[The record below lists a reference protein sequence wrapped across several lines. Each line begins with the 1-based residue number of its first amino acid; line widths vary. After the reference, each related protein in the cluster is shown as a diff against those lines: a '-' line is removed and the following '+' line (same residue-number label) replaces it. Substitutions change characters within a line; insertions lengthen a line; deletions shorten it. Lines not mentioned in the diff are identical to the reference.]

1 MQKNRGKY
9 TIFVFLQTTMTI
21 EELQKRFCPKE
32 TAKMQAFLQE
42 PKSQQIVQLNG
53 LVGSS
58 YPLFVSN
65 LAENMTGVHLFALN
79 SRERAAYFYN
89 DLEKLLNDRNVPLP
103 NKRVH
108 YLPSSFKRAHNTDE
122 IDNSNVKLRSEIVN
136 KIANHPD
143 GDYIIVT
150 YPEAL
155 AEKVVTPKFL
165 NDNSF
170 VICQGNE
177 IPTDIFLQFL
187 YEFEYLQ
194 EDFVFE
200 PGQFAWRGNIFD
212 IFSFSEE
219 YPYRIELDGDTIESI
234 RFFNPETQLS
244 IREEPEIRIM
254 PKIVSLDKEEQR
266 IPLLDFLPPETV
278 LWLDNPKD
286 IGSQVGQLYKTVK
299 EEFEDDNLE
308 HKNSVDELFIGK
320 RDFDSACTGHLQFHI
335 NSKNDSAGQ
344 TIDFALKPQ
353 NNFGRS
359 FDYLFLEWIDNME
372 HGIRSVFMAENQS
385 QLDRLYKIMLDLL
398 DKYNKHNATNY
409 KIEPL
414 YYPIRYILHEGFRD
428 ENHKLAVYTDHQF
441 LEKHERVVI
450 RDRYKKSEAFTLREI
465 YDLQPGD
472 YVVHIDYG
480 IGIYQGL
487 EKTEMNGKEQEVIKL
502 TYKDG
507 DILYVSVHSLHKIS
521 KYVGKDGTAPT
532 LHRIGSGT
540 WDKIKERTK
549 KRIKEL
555 AIDLIQLYAQ
565 RKARKG
571 FAFSAD
577 NYLQTELEAS
587 FIYEDTPDQTK
598 TLTEV
603 KSDME
608 SEHPMDRLICG
619 DVGFGK
625 TEIAIRAAFKAV
637 CDSKQ
642 VAVLVPTTVLALQ
655 HYTTFTD
662 RLCDMPCKV
671 EYINRFK
678 TNKQIKDTLKRLK
691 DGQVDILI
699 GTHRLLSKDVV
710 FKDLGLLIIDEEQ
723 KFGVAAKEKLREL
736 RVSVDTLTMSATPIP
751 RTLQFSLMGARDIS
765 VITTPPPNRQP
776 IQTEVHVFDEEL
788 LRDAIQFEL
797 NRHGQVFVVHNKI
810 QNIKELAGLIQRL
823 VPSAKVA
830 IGHGQMEGEQL
841 EKIMTDFIN
850 QQYDVLVSTTIV
862 ESGLDIVNANTMII
876 NDAQNFALNV
886 LHQLRGRVG
895 RNNQK
900 AFCYLFTKP
909 YDTLNDQARKR
920 LQAIEDFSDIGS
932 GIQIALR
939 DLDIRGAGNIL
950 GADQSGFINEIGYEM
965 YQKIL
970 SEAIHEMQDFGD
982 QEIETADNS
991 KLLVRECLIETDI
1004 EALFPSDYVSNVSER
1019 MSLYKE
1025 LESIQDLDKLETFRK
1040 KLLDIFGPLPQAT
1053 EELLQTIPLRLIA
1066 GRLHFEKII
1075 LKKNTLTGYFIGNS
1089 SSRYYQSEE
1098 FGKVLGFLQA
1108 NHPLIQLK
1116 EVKGKLLFIIHKIPT
1131 MKSAMHW
1138 MEKMERYVN
1147 G

>member
-1 MQKNRGKY
+1 
-9 TIFVFLQTTMTI
+9 MTI
-21 EELQKRFCPKE
+21 EELQSQFCPAE
-32 TAKMQAFLQE
+32 TAKIRQMLQSASPEQAI
-42 PKSQQIVQLNG
+42 SLNG
-53 LVGSS
+53 LTGSS
-58 YPLFVSN
+58 YSLLASKLARDAAATQLFV
-65 LAENMTGVHLFALN
+65 LN

-89 DLEKLLNDRNVPLP
+89 DLEKLLNDRNEPLP

-108 YLPSSFKRAHNTDE
+108 YLPSSFKRAHTADE

-136 KIANHPD
+136 KIANHPE
-143 GDYIIVT
+143 GNFLIVT

-155 AEKVVTPKFL
+155 AEKVVTQKFL
-165 NDNSF
+165 NNNSF
-170 VICQGNE
+170 TIKQGSE

-200 PGQFAWRGNIFD
+200 PGQFAWRGSIFD

-244 IREEPEIRIM
+244 IREEQEIRIM
-254 PKIVSLDKEEQR
+254 PKIVTVNKEEER
-266 IPLLDFLPPETV
+266 VPLLEFLPSNTI
-278 LWLDNPKD
+278 LWLENPSD
-286 IGSQVGQLYKTVK
+286 IGTQIGQVHKSVT
-299 EEFEDDNLE
+299 EEFEANTDSAKL
-308 HKNSVDELFIGK
+308 SVDDLFIRK
-320 RDFDSACTGHLQFHI
+320 RDFDSAANGHVRLLV
-335 NSKNDSAGQ
+335 NSKSEHEGPAVN
-344 TIDFALKPQ
+344 FNMKPQ

-372 HGIRSVFMAENQS
+372 KGIKSIFLAENQS

-414 YYPIRYILHEGFRD
+414 YHPIRYILHEGFRD
-428 ENHKLAVYTDHQF
+428 EERKLAVYTDHQF

-472 YVVHIDYG
+472 YVVHIDFG

-502 TYKDG
+502 TYKGG

-521 KYVGKDGTAPT
+521 KYVGKEGTAPT

-540 WDKIKERTK
+540 WDKLKERTK

-555 AIDLIQLYAQ
+555 AIDLIKLYAQ

-571 FAFSAD
+571 FAYSAD
-577 NYLQTELEAS
+577 NYMQTELEAS

-598 TLTEV
+598 TLAEV
-603 KSDME
+603 KADME

-655 HYTTFTD
+655 HYTTFSD
-662 RLCDMPCKV
+662 RLCNMPCKV

-678 TNKQIKDTLKRLK
+678 TNKQIKDTLQRLK
-691 DGQVDILI
+691 EGQVDILI

-788 LRDAIQFEL
+788 LREAIQHEL
-797 NRHGQVFVVHNKI
+797 DRHGQVFVVHNKI

-823 VPSAKVA
+823 VPSARVA

-850 QQYDVLVSTTIV
+850 HQYDVLVSTTIV

-900 AFCYLFTKP
+900 AYCYLFTKP
-909 YDTLNDQARKR
+909 YEFINEQARKR

-950 GADQSGFINEIGYEM
+950 GADQSGFINDIGYEM

-970 SEAIHEMQDFGD
+970 SEAILEMKEEGEGD
-982 QEIETADNS
+982 GGVPLEMADNS
-991 KLLVRECLIETDI
+991 GILVRECIIETDI

-1025 LESIQDLDKLETFRK
+1025 LESIKEPEKLEVFRK
-1040 KLLDIFGPLPQAT
+1040 KLEDIFGPLPQPT
-1053 EELLQTIPLRLIA
+1053 QELLQTIPLKLIA

-1075 LKKNTLTGYFIGNS
+1075 LKNNTLTGYFIGNS
-1089 SSRYYQSEE
+1089 ASKYYQSEE

-1131 MKSAMHW
+1131 IKAAMHW
-1138 MEKMERYVN
+1138 LEKMEGYVN

>member
-1 MQKNRGKY
+1 MDIQ
-9 TIFVFLQTTMTI
+9 
-21 EELQKRFCPKE
+21 ELQARFCPKE
-32 TAKMQAFLQE
+32 IA
-42 PKSQQIVQLNG
+42 QIAARLRANDTSGVFRFNG
-53 LVGSS
+53 LIGSS
-58 YPLFVSN
+58 YPLLAAQLVDISSSNQLFVLSN
-65 LAENMTGVHLFALN
+65 
-79 SRERAAYFYN
+79 RERAAFFYN
-89 DLEKLLNDRNVPLP
+89 DLEKLLNDHNVPLP

-108 YLPSSFKRAHNTDE
+108 YLPSSYKRAHTSAE
-122 IDNSNVKLRSEIVN
+122 IDKSNVKLRSEILN
-136 KIANHPD
+136 KISNHPD
-143 GDYIIVT
+143 GDYLIVT

-155 AEKVVTPKFL
+155 AEKVVTQQYIS
-165 NDNSF
+165 NNSF
-170 VICQGNE
+170 TITQGSE

-200 PGQFAWRGNIFD
+200 PGQFAWRGSIFD

-219 YPYRIELDGDTIESI
+219 YPYRIELDGDRVESI

-244 IREEPEIRIM
+244 LREEREIHIM
-254 PKIVSLDKEEQR
+254 PKIVSHQIKETR
-266 IPLLDFLPPETV
+266 ISLFDFLPGSTTF
-278 LWLDNPKD
+278 WLDSPKD
-286 IGSQVGQLYKTVK
+286 IGSQISILYKSV
-299 EEFEDDNLE
+299 EEEYANATDGEERL
-308 HKNSVDELFIGK
+308 STSELFIRR
-320 RDFDSACTGHLQFHI
+320 RDFDSAVLEHSCCII
-335 NSKNDSAGQ
+335 NSTDDRKCDLSL
-344 TIDFALKPQ
+344 DFGMQPQ

-359 FDYLFLEWIDNME
+359 FDYLLLEWIDNLE
-372 HGIRSVFMAENQS
+372 KGIRTIFMAENQS
-385 QLDRLYKIMLDLL
+385 QLDRLFKIMVDLL
-398 DKYNKHNATNY
+398 EKYNRHNATNY
-409 KIEPL
+409 TIESL
-414 YYPIRYILHEGFRD
+414 YEPIRYILHEGFRD
-428 ENHKLAVYTDHQF
+428 DEHKMAVYTDHQF
-441 LEKHERVVI
+441 LEKNERIVI
-450 RDRYKKSEAFTLREI
+450 RDRYKKSEAFTLKEI

-507 DILYVSVHSLHKIS
+507 DILYVSVHSLHKIA

-540 WDKIKERTK
+540 WDKLKEKTK
-549 KRIKEL
+549 KRVKEL
-555 AIDLIQLYAQ
+555 AIDLIKLYSE

-577 NYLQTELEAS
+577 NYMQTELEAS
-587 FIYEDTPDQTK
+587 FIYEDTPDQVK
-598 TLTEV
+598 TLADV
-603 KSDME
+603 KRDME
-608 SEHPMDRLICG
+608 SDHPMDRLVCG

-655 HYTTFTD
+655 HYTTFSD
-662 RLCDMPCKV
+662 RLCNMPCRV
-671 EYINRFK
+671 EYVNRFK
-678 TNKQIKDTLKRLK
+678 TNKQIKETLQKLK
-691 DGQVDILI
+691 EGQIDILI

-710 FKDLGLLIIDEEQ
+710 FKNLGLLIIDEEQ

-736 RVSVDTLTMSATPIP
+736 RVTVDTLTMSATPIP

-776 IQTEVHVFDEEL
+776 IQTEVHVFDEDI
-788 LRDAIQFEL
+788 LREAVQFEL
-797 NRHGQVFVVHNKI
+797 DRHGQVFVVHNKI

-823 VPSAKVA
+823 VPTARIA
-830 IGHGQMEGEQL
+830 IGHGQMEGDEL

-850 QQYDVLVSTTIV
+850 HQYDVLVSTTIV

-909 YDTLNDQARKR
+909 FDVLNDQARKR

-939 DLDIRGAGNIL
+939 DLDIRGAGNLL

-970 SEAIHEMQDFGD
+970 SEAIQEMNDMDFD
-982 QEIETADNS
+982 EQEETDHSQLIA
-991 KLLVRECLIETDI
+991 RECVFETDI
-1004 EALFPSDYVSNVSER
+1004 DALFPSDYVSSVSER

-1025 LESIQDLDKLETFRK
+1025 LESIKDLDKLELFRQK
-1040 KLLDIFGPLPQAT
+1040 IVDIFGPMPKQT
-1053 EELLQTIPLRLIA
+1053 QELLQTIPLRLAA
-1066 GRLHFEKII
+1066 GRLHFEKIV
-1075 LKKNTLTGYFIGNS
+1075 LKKNTFTGYFIGNS
-1089 SSRYYQSEE
+1089 ASKYYQSDA
-1098 FGKVLGFLQA
+1098 FGRILTFLQA
-1108 NHPLIQLK
+1108 NHPVIQLK
-1116 EVKGKLLFIIHKIPT
+1116 EVNSKLLFIIHNVPT
-1131 MKSAMHW
+1131 IKSAMHW
-1138 MEKMERYVN
+1138 LNKMERF
-1147 G
+1147 

>member
-1 MQKNRGKY
+1 
-9 TIFVFLQTTMTI
+9 MTI
-21 EELQKRFCPKE
+21 EELQSQFCPAE
-32 TAKMQAFLQE
+32 VAKIRQMLQSASPEQAIFLD
-42 PKSQQIVQLNG
+42 G
-53 LVGSS
+53 LTGSS
-58 YPLFVSN
+58 YSLLASKLAQDTRGIQLFV
-65 LAENMTGVHLFALN
+65 LN

-108 YLPSSFKRAHNTDE
+108 YLPSSFKRAHTADE

-143 GDYIIVT
+143 GDYLIVT

-155 AEKVVTPKFL
+155 AEKVVTQKFL
-165 NDNSF
+165 NNNSF
-170 VICQGNE
+170 TIRQGSE

-200 PGQFAWRGNIFD
+200 PGQFAWRGSIFD

-244 IREEPEIRIM
+244 IREEQEIRIM
-254 PKIVSLDKEEQR
+254 PKIVTVNKEEER
-266 IPLLDFLPPETV
+266 VPLLEFLPADTI
-278 LWLDNPKD
+278 LWLENPSD
-286 IGSQVGQLYKTVK
+286 IGTQIGQVHKAVAD
-299 EEFEDDNLE
+299 EFEANADSGNI
-308 HKNSVDELFIGK
+308 SVDDLFIRK
-320 RDFDSACTGHLQFHI
+320 RDFDSASKEHLRILI
-335 NSKNDSAGQ
+335 NTKGEADGPAIEFG
-344 TIDFALKPQ
+344 LKPQ

-372 HGIRSVFMAENQS
+372 KGIQSVFMAENQS

-398 DKYNKHNATNY
+398 DKYNKHNATAY
-409 KIEPL
+409 KIELL
-414 YYPIRYILHEGFRD
+414 YHPIRYILHEGFRD
-428 ENHKLAVYTDHQF
+428 EDRKLALYTDHQF

-472 YVVHIDYG
+472 YVVHIDFG

-487 EKTEMNGKEQEVIKL
+487 EKTEINGKEQEVIKL
-502 TYKDG
+502 TYKGG

-540 WDKIKERTK
+540 WDKLKERTK

-555 AIDLIQLYAQ
+555 AIDLIKLYAQ

-571 FAFSAD
+571 FAYSAD
-577 NYLQTELEAS
+577 NYMQTELEAS
-587 FIYEDTPDQTK
+587 FIYEDTPDQIK
-598 TLTEV
+598 TLAEV
-603 KSDME
+603 KADME

-655 HYTTFTD
+655 HYTTFSD
-662 RLCDMPCKV
+662 RLCNMPCKV

-678 TNKQIKDTLKRLK
+678 TSKQIKETLQRLK
-691 DGQVDILI
+691 EGQVDILI

-788 LRDAIQFEL
+788 LREAIQHEL
-797 NRHGQVFVVHNKI
+797 DRRGQVFVVHNKI
-810 QNIKELAGLIQRL
+810 QNINELAGLIQRL
-823 VPSAKVA
+823 VPSARVA

-900 AFCYLFTKP
+900 AYCYLFTKP
-909 YDTLNDQARKR
+909 YEVINEQARKR
-920 LQAIEDFSDIGS
+920 LQAIADFSDIGS

-950 GADQSGFINEIGYEM
+950 GADQSGFINDIGYEM

-970 SEAIHEMQDFGD
+970 SEAIMEMKEEGD
-982 QEIETADNS
+982 GGSQLEMADNTG
-991 KLLVRECLIETDI
+991 LLARECLIETDI

-1025 LESIQDLDKLETFRK
+1025 LESIKETEKLETFRK
-1040 KLLDIFGPLPQAT
+1040 KLIDIFGPLPQQT
-1053 EELLQTIPLRLIA
+1053 EELLQTIPLKLIS

-1075 LKKNTLTGYFIGNS
+1075 LKNNTLTGYFIGNS
-1089 SSRYYQSEE
+1089 ASKYYQSEE

-1131 MKSAMHW
+1131 IRAAMHW

>member
-1 MQKNRGKY
+1 
-9 TIFVFLQTTMTI
+9 MTI
-21 EELQKRFCPKE
+21 EDLQSKFCPSE
-32 TAKMQAFLQE
+32 AARIAQILQN
-42 PKSQQIVQLNG
+42 PTSIQTTRLAG
-53 LVGSS
+53 LTGSS
-58 YPLFVSN
+58 YPLLVSKLAPEVQANQLFV
-65 LAENMTGVHLFALN
+65 LP

-103 NKRVH
+103 NKKVH
-108 YLPSSFKRAHNTDE
+108 YLPSSFKRAHTASE

-136 KIANHPD
+136 KIANHPE
-143 GDYIIVT
+143 GNFLIVS
-150 YPEAL
+150 YPEAV
-155 AEKVVTPKFL
+155 AEKVVTQKFL
-165 NDNSF
+165 SNNSF
-170 VICQGNE
+170 TIKQGSE

-200 PGQFAWRGNIFD
+200 PGQFAWRGSIFD

-219 YPYRIELDGDTIESI
+219 YPYRIELDGDTVESI

-244 IREEPEIRIM
+244 IREEQEIRIM
-254 PKIVSLDKEEQR
+254 PKIVTVNKDEER
-266 IPLLDFLPPETV
+266 VPLLDFLPADTI
-278 LWLDNPKD
+278 LWLENPSD
-286 IGSQVGQLYKTVK
+286 IGTQIGQLHKSVAD
-299 EEFEDDNLE
+299 EFETNFPDGNITVDD
-308 HKNSVDELFIGK
+308 LFIRK
-320 RDFDSACTGHLQFHI
+320 RDFDTACNGHLQFHV
-335 NSKNDSAGQ
+335 NSKNDNP

-359 FDYLFLEWIDNME
+359 FDYLFLEWVNNME
-372 HGIRSVFMAENQS
+372 HGIKSVFLAENQS

-428 ENHKLAVYTDHQF
+428 EQHKLAVYTDHQF
-441 LEKHERVVI
+441 LEKHERVII

-480 IGIYQGL
+480 IGVYQGL

-540 WDKIKERTK
+540 WDKLKERTK

-577 NYLQTELEAS
+577 NYMQTELEAS
-587 FIYEDTPDQTK
+587 FIYEDTPDQIK
-598 TLTEV
+598 TLAEV
-603 KSDME
+603 KADME

-655 HYTTFTD
+655 HFTTFTD
-662 RLCDMPCKV
+662 RLCNMPCKV

-678 TNKQIKDTLKRLK
+678 SAKQIKDTLKRLK

-788 LRDAIQFEL
+788 LREAIQFEL

-823 VPSAKVA
+823 VPTAKVA

-841 EKIMTDFIN
+841 ERIMTDFIN

-909 YDTLNDQARKR
+909 YEVINDQARKR

-970 SEAIHEMQDFGD
+970 SEAIREMQDYGD

-991 KLLVRECLIETDI
+991 KLLARECLIETDI

-1025 LESIQDLDKLETFRK
+1025 LESIKDMDKLELFRQ
-1040 KLLDIFGPLPQAT
+1040 KLLDIFGPLPQQT
-1053 EELLQTIPLRLIA
+1053 QELLQTIPLRLIA

-1089 SSRYYQSEE
+1089 SSKYYQSEE

-1116 EVKGKLLFIIHKIPT
+1116 ESNNKLLYIIHKIPT
-1131 MKSAMHW
+1131 IKAAMHW
-1138 MEKMERYVN
+1138 MEKMEGYVN

>member
-1 MQKNRGKY
+1 
-9 TIFVFLQTTMTI
+9 MTI
-21 EELQKRFCPKE
+21 EDLQSKFCPSE
-32 TAKMQAFLQE
+32 AARIAQILQN
-42 PKSQQIVQLNG
+42 PTSKQTTQLAG
-53 LVGSS
+53 LTGSS
-58 YPLFVSN
+58 YPLLVSKLAPEAQANQLFV
-65 LAENMTGVHLFALN
+65 LP

-103 NKRVH
+103 NKKVH
-108 YLPSSFKRAHNTDE
+108 YLPSSFKRAHTASE

-136 KIANHPD
+136 KIANHPE
-143 GDYIIVT
+143 GNFLIVS
-150 YPEAL
+150 YPEAVS
-155 AEKVVTPKFL
+155 EKVVTQKFL
-165 NDNSF
+165 SNNSF
-170 VICQGNE
+170 TIKQGSE

-200 PGQFAWRGNIFD
+200 PGQFAWRGSIFD

-219 YPYRIELDGDTIESI
+219 YPYRIELDGDTVESI

-244 IREEPEIRIM
+244 IREEQEIRIM
-254 PKIVSLDKEEQR
+254 PKIVTVNKDEER
-266 IPLLDFLPPETV
+266 VPLLDFLPADTI
-278 LWLDNPKD
+278 LWLENPSD
-286 IGSQVGQLYKTVK
+286 IGTQIGQLHKSVAD
-299 EEFEDDNLE
+299 EFETNSPDRNITVDD
-308 HKNSVDELFIGK
+308 LFIRK
-320 RDFDSACTGHLQFHI
+320 RDFDTACNGHLQFHV
-335 NSKNDSAGQ
+335 NSKNDNP

-359 FDYLFLEWIDNME
+359 FDYLFLEWVNNME
-372 HGIRSVFMAENQS
+372 NGIKSVFLAENQS

-428 ENHKLAVYTDHQF
+428 EKHKLAVYTDHQF

-480 IGIYQGL
+480 IGVYQGL

-540 WDKIKERTK
+540 WDKLKERTK

-587 FIYEDTPDQTK
+587 FIYEDTPDQIK
-598 TLTEV
+598 TLAEV
-603 KSDME
+603 KADME

-662 RLCDMPCKV
+662 RLCNMPCKV

-678 TNKQIKDTLKRLK
+678 SNKQIKDTLQRLK
-691 DGQVDILI
+691 AGQVDILI

-788 LRDAIQFEL
+788 LREAIQFEL

-823 VPSAKVA
+823 VPTAKVA

-841 EKIMTDFIN
+841 ERIMTDFIN

-909 YDTLNDQARKR
+909 YEVINDQARKR

-970 SEAIHEMQDFGD
+970 SEAIREMQDFGD

-991 KLLVRECLIETDI
+991 KLLARECLIETDI

-1025 LESIQDLDKLETFRK
+1025 LESIKDLDKLELFRQ
-1040 KLLDIFGPLPQAT
+1040 KLLDIFGPLPQQT
-1053 EELLQTIPLRLIA
+1053 QELLQTIPLRLIA

-1089 SSRYYQSEE
+1089 SSKYYQSEE

-1116 EVKGKLLFIIHKIPT
+1116 ESNNKLLFIIHKIPT
-1131 MKSAMHW
+1131 IKSAMHW
-1138 MEKMERYVN
+1138 MEKMEGYVN